1 MGVMEKPKLTIVLG
15 QHSLTG
21 HRKRNEDFYGC
32 ITPEGDTLIH
42 KGIAVVLADGVGG
55 EKGGREASEYA
66 VKSFLFDYYS
76 TPDSWSVQ
84 RSVDQV
90 LRSIN
95 RWIYHE
101 GLRLSEMRHM
111 ATTFSVMILKGTR
124 YYIAHVGDSRIYRLR
139 DGKLTQVTTDHRWG
153 GTDFAHVLT
162 RGIGLDIHLHLDFVS
177 EELRKGDLFVFCSD
191 GLTDWIP
198 DDHIRSVLGEED
210 DLQRACERLT
220 DLALAQGSQDNVTC
234 EIVRILDLPS
244 ETCAEIEEGRVELPF
259 PKKVRAGMF
268 IDDYEVLE
276 RIHKSRMAILHKVR
290 DLQSGRIVAMKF
302 PNPLYEE
309 DKGYVDRFLRE
320 EWAGIRL
327 QSSSIVKVIPQPHH
341 RRSCLYYV
349 MEYHEG
355 ETLRQRLD
363 RTGPLSV
370 SEAVDVAVQICNGLS
385 EMHRMGIIHR
395 DIKPENLLMT
405 QDHSVKILDLGVIR
419 IEGLQQITWGEEA
432 RIAPGTP
439 NYMAPELFKGD
450 RGGPQA
456 DIYAVGVTLYE
467 MLTGR
472 RPYGEIEPFTT
483 PAFKDLAPP
492 SRFNPQIPVWLEA
505 VLTQTLERDPRNR
518 YDVITAL
525 LYDLQHPEKVSV
537 FGMRHALIDRD
548 PLLFWKMGF
557 LIMSVVALTLAVLVG
572 IK

>member
-1 MGVMEKPKLTIVLG
+1 MEKSKLAISLG

-32 ITPEGDTLIH
+32 ITPEGEPLFH

-90 LRSIN
+90 ISSIN

-101 GLRLSEMRHM
+101 GRRLPEMRHM

-124 YYIAHVGDSRIYRLR
+124 YYIAHVGDSRIYCLR
-139 DGKLTQVTTDHRWG
+139 DGELRQMTADHRWEG
-153 GTDFAHVLT
+153 RDFSHVLT

-177 EELRKGDLFVFCSD
+177 EELRKEDLFVFFSD
-191 GLTDWIP
+191 GVTDWVS
-198 DDHIRSVLGEED
+198 DDQIRTVLAEED

-220 DLALAQGSQDNVTC
+220 AQALAQGSQDNITC
-234 EIVRILDLPS
+234 QIVRILSLPS
-244 ETCAEIEEGRVELPF
+244 ETCDEIEERGGELPF

-268 IDDYEVLE
+268 IDDYEIME
-276 RIHKSRMAILHKVR
+276 RIHKGRMAVLHKAR
-290 DLQSGRIVAMKF
+290 DPQSGRIVAMKF
-302 PNPLYEE
+302 PNPLYED
-309 DKGYVDRFLRE
+309 DKDYVDRFLRE
-320 EWAGIRL
+320 EWAGKRL
-327 QSSSIVKVIPQPHH
+327 QSSAIVKVIPQTHY

-349 MEYHEG
+349 MEYHDG
-355 ETLRQRLD
+355 ETIRQRLD

-370 SEAVDVAVQICNGLS
+370 SEAVDLAAQICNGLS
-385 EMHRMGIIHR
+385 EMHRLEIIHR
-395 DIKPENLLMT
+395 DIKPENILIT

-419 IEGLQQITWGEEA
+419 IEGLRQITGGEEEL
-432 RIAPGTP
+432 IAPGTP

-456 DIYAVGVTLYE
+456 DVYAVGVTLYE

-472 RPYGEIEPFTT
+472 WPYGEIEPFTT
-483 PAFKDLAPP
+483 PAFKDWTPP
-492 SRFNPQIPVWLEA
+492 SRFNPEIPAWLEV
-505 VLTQTLERDPRNR
+505 VLARALERDPKNR
-518 YDVITAL
+518 YEVVTAL
-525 LYDLQHPEKVSV
+525 LYDLQHPEKVSL
-537 FGMRHALIDRD
+537 FGMRDALIDRD
-548 PLLFWKMGF
+548 PALFWKIGF
-557 LIMSVVALTLAVLVG
+557 LTMSGMALTLAVLLW
-572 IK
+572 IQ